1 MEQFKF
7 TRTLLGFFNIYI
19 PGSDE
24 LIATLPSSTMKQFI
38 KGFDGTASFGCF
50 EADISNLK
58 GVIK

>member
-7 TRTLLGFFNIYI
+7 TRTLLGYFNIRR
-19 PGSDE
+19 PGSHE
-24 LIATLPSSTMKQFI
+24 LVATLPLSTMKQFI
-38 KGFDGTASFGCF
+38 KGFDGTASIGCF

>member
-7 TRTLLGFFNIYI
+7 TRTLLDYFNIRR

-24 LIATLPSSTMKQFI
+24 LVATLPLSTMKQFI
-38 KGFDGTASFGCF
+38 EGFDGTASIGCF

-58 GVIK
+58 GVIR